1 MPGNEEP
8 RLEDVLVDPIVRA
21 MMRRDAVSRVEL
33 VRLITEVRERLVPI
47 HSPHTRDKRAT
58 SMRSRSPAPVQ
69 SHSPA
74 ISQAK
79 PGGHERISLDT
90 ATE

>member
-1 MPGNEEP
+1 
-8 RLEDVLVDPIVRA
+8 V
-21 MMRRDAVSRVEL
+21 MRRDAVSRADL
-33 VRLITEVRERLVPI
+33 DRLITEVRGRLVPI
-47 HSPHTRDKRAT
+47 HSPHARDKRAT

-69 SHSPA
+69 SHRPA

-79 PGGHERISLDT
+79 PSGRGRIQSDT